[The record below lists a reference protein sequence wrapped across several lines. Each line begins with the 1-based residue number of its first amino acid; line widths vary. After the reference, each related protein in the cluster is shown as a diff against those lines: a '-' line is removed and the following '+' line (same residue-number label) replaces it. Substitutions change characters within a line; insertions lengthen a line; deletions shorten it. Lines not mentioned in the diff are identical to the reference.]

1 MSFIEFGFEEPTHK
15 TLTVELVP
23 STAWGANLRSELPKK
38 DWDKL
43 RKAQYANAGNRC
55 EICGG
60 KGRKHPVECHEIW
73 DYNDKTHVQTL
84 TGLIALCPPCHRV
97 KHLGFAF
104 VKGRGQ
110 EAIAHLMK
118 VNGWSPEDTQHYVE
132 AVFEEHARRSKHRWT
147 LDLEWLRSVGVDPP

>member
-1 MSFIEFGFEEPTHK
+1 MSFIEFGFEEPTTK

-23 STAWGANLRSELPKK
+23 STSWGANLRSELPKK
-38 DWDKL
+38 DWDNL
-43 RKAQYANAGNRC
+43 RKAQYANAGYRC

-60 KGRKHPVECHEIW
+60 KGRKHPVECHETW
-73 DYNDKTHVQTL
+73 DYNDETHIQTL
-84 TGLIALCPPCHRV
+84 TGLIALCPSCHRV

-132 AVFEEHARRSKHRWT
+132 AVFEEHARRSKHQWT

>member
-1 MSFIEFGFEEPTHK
+1 MSFIEFGFEEPTTK

-23 STAWGANLRSELPKK
+23 STSWGANLRSELPKK
-38 DWDKL
+38 DWDNL
-43 RKAQYANAGNRC
+43 RKAQYANAGYRC

-60 KGRKHPVECHEIW
+60 KGRKHPVECHETW
-73 DYNDKTHVQTL
+73 DYNDETHIQTL
-84 TGLIALCPPCHRV
+84 TGLIALCPSCHRV

-132 AVFEEHARRSKHRWT
+132 AVFEEHARRSKHQGT